1 MIEKTC
7 RIGDRVIIHD
17 PTNSEMFKNYN
28 GKPGTLISR
37 YGRHYV
43 NGNGM
48 LFWGYYVK
56 TDSGHLLGV
65 SRHMLAMAERSGPR
79 RGDLD
84 KVVKWSDCAW
94 QPKAA

>member
-1 MIEKTC
+1 MIEKTHNV
-7 RIGDRVIIHD
+7 GDRVIIHD
-17 PTNSEMFKNYN
+17 PTNSEMFKDHN

-37 YGRHYV
+37 YGRHDV
-43 NGNGM
+43 NGNG
-48 LFWGYYVK
+48 LRFWGYYVK

-65 SRHMLAMAERSGPR
+65 SRHMLALPERRGPR

-84 KVVKWSDCAW
+84 RVVRWSDCAW